1 MFYLSGMPRTFS
13 LNNTICALIRTVL
26 HFVFTEGTNPL
37 FKEENNVPLSKE
49 AIFPGSLTELL
60 RVFKDLGLFKKMSAS
75 GTTPANRFLPASS
88 WAAQTLLYVFH
99 LISFLV
105 TKHGGL
111 TQSIW

>member
-37 FKEENNVPLSKE
+37 FKEEKSVPLSKE

-60 RVFKDLGLFKKMSAS
+60 DVFKDLGLFKKMPAP
-75 GTTPANRFLPASS
+75 GTTRPMDFFLPRPEL
-88 WAAQTLLYVFH
+88 QILLYGFH
-99 LISFLV
+99 LVSFLA

-111 TQSIW
+111 TQGIW